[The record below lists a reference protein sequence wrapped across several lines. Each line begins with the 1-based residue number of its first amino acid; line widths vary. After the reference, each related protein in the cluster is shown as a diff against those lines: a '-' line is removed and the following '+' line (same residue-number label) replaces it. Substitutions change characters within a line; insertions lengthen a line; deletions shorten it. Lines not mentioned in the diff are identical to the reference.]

1 MAEIK
6 LADLVEP
13 TVIDNQK
20 VYILTDGTYSDYHIV
35 AVFHT
40 QEEAETFAA
49 MHQRDFECPEIE
61 EWAISTVENVNRP
74 VMTYWEIRIYEDG
87 TVRDRESS
95 YTFDVPSTVTSIE
108 TGTRNPLYLVKFS
121 VPKGTVIEQVDKI
134 ARDRLAKYRYERL
147 EQEMIA
153 LKQQMIKE

>member
-6 LADLVEP
+6 FADLVEP

-40 QEEAETFAA
+40 QEEAETYAA
-49 MHQRDFECPEIE
+49 MHQRDFECPEIA
-61 EWAISTVENVNRP
+61 EWNISTVENVSRP
-74 VMTYWEIRIYEDG
+74 VRTYWEIRIYEDG

-95 YTFDVPSTVTSIE
+95 YSFDVPITVTPIE

-121 VPKGTVIEQVDKI
+121 VPKDTVIEQVDKI
-134 ARDRLAKYRYERL
+134 ARDRLARYRYEQLENEMLRL
-147 EQEMIA
+147 RESMI
-153 LKQQMIKE
+153 E